1 MEEVENMINMKLFG
15 VGLLAL
21 LVGMTLG
28 AVAAMPSWAGPRMPV
43 QETAPLMD
51 STLTTYYADLSQE
64 EIDGLLWMR
73 EEEKLARDVYLT
85 LYEMYGLPIFYNI
98 AQSEQTHT
106 DTVLALIEKY
116 NLTDP
121 ATDEIGVFTNPEL
134 QALYDQLIEMGS
146 QSLVDALKVGALIE
160 ETDIVDLEERIA
172 QTDNADIIQVY
183 ESLKAG
189 SENHLRA
196 FTSTLENYGVI
207 YEPQVVSED
216 YYQEVISSANSH
228 GFGNPM
234 GDVVRGHGMWGSAA
248 QEPVQDTSI
257 IAGIVNAFR
266 HAWSWMNGLVQ
277 RLGMPI

>member
-1 MEEVENMINMKLFG
+1 MRNMKLFG

-21 LVGMTLG
+21 LLGMTFG

-43 QETAPLMD
+43 QETAPLVD

-85 LYEMYGLPIFYNI
+85 FYEMYGLPIFYNI

-134 QALYDQLIEMGS
+134 QALYDQLVEMGS

-160 ETDIVDLEERIA
+160 ETDIADLEEWTEK
-172 QTDNADIIQVY
+172 TDNADIIQVY

-189 SENHLRA
+189 SENHLRGFVSVLA
-196 FTSTLENYGVI
+196 NYGVT

-234 GDVVRGHGMWGSAA
+234 GDVVRGHGMWESAA
-248 QEPVQDTSI
+248 QEPTQDTGI
-257 IAGIVNAFR
+257 IDGIINTFR
-266 HAWSWMNGLVQ
+266 NTWNWMRGFAH
-277 RLGMPI
+277 RMGFAI

>member
-1 MEEVENMINMKLFG
+1 MRNMKLFG

-21 LVGMTLG
+21 LVGMTFG

-43 QETAPLMD
+43 QETAPLVD

-85 LYEMYGLPIFYNI
+85 FYEMYGLPIFYNI

-134 QALYDQLIEMGS
+134 QALYDQLVEMGS
-146 QSLVDALKVGALIE
+146 QSLIDALKVGALIE
-160 ETDIVDLEERIA
+160 ETDIADLEEWTA
-172 QTDNADIIQVY
+172 KTDNADIIQVY

-189 SENHLRA
+189 SENHLRGFVSVLA
-196 FTSTLENYGVI
+196 NYGVT

-216 YYQEVISSANSH
+216 YYKEVISSANSH

-234 GDVVRGHGMWGSAA
+234 GDVVRGHGMWESAA
-248 QEPVQDTSI
+248 QEPVQDTGI
-257 IAGIVNAFR
+257 IDGIINTFR
-266 HAWSWMNGLVQ
+266 NTWNWMGGFAH
-277 RLGMPI
+277 RMGFAI

>member
-1 MEEVENMINMKLFG
+1 MRNMKLFG

-21 LVGMTLG
+21 LVGMTFG
-28 AVAAMPSWAGPRMPV
+28 MAAAMQSWTGPRMPV
-43 QETAPLMD
+43 QETAPLVD

-85 LYEMYGLPIFYNI
+85 FYEMYGLPIFYNI

-106 DTVLALIEKY
+106 DTVLVLIEKY

-134 QALYDQLIEMGS
+134 QALYDQLVEMGS
-146 QSLVDALKVGALIE
+146 QGLVDALKVGALIE
-160 ETDIVDLEERIA
+160 ETDIADLEEWTEK
-172 QTDNADIIQVY
+172 TDNADIIQVY

-189 SENHLRA
+189 SKNHLRGFVSVLA
-196 FTSTLENYGVI
+196 NYGVT
-207 YEPQVVSED
+207 YEPQVISEN

-234 GDVVRGHGMWGSAA
+234 GDIVRGPGIWDSAA
-248 QEPVQDTSI
+248 QEPTQETGIIDSI
-257 IAGIVNAFR
+257 INTFR
-266 HAWSWMNGLVQ
+266 NTWNWMRGFVH
-277 RLGMPI
+277 RIGFAI